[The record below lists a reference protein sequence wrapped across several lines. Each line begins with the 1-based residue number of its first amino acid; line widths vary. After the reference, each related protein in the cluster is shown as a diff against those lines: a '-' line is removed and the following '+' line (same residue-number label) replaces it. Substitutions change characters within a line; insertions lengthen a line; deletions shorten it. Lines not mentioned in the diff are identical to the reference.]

1 MSRAEPDSA
10 PIPATGMG
18 CFPREAGQ
26 FLALLHPPSAEMNP
40 PSRIVPHRHDASAA
54 GTNELPAVTQRSVL
68 EQNKIVLGDLLVHI
82 ANHATTK
89 CTPRADDLFARAC
102 DHHVW
107 RSFRMRSAHLVEPN
121 TMEAK
126 AAWSVAACGAGFL
139 ACRKAGS
146 ESRRRGHQ
154 HRSPPCV
161 LR

>member
-1 MSRAEPDSA
+1 MMKMRTRKPAASADSGRAIHSETAIHRYIMTQAAKNRQTMSRAEPDSA

-26 FLALLHPPSAEMNP
+26 FLTLLHPPSTEMNP

-68 EQNKIVLGDLLVHI
+68 EQNKIVLRDLLVHI

-102 DHHVW
+102 DHHV
-107 RSFRMRSAHLVEPN
+107 
-121 TMEAK
+121 
-126 AAWSVAACGAGFL
+126 
-139 ACRKAGS
+139 
-146 ESRRRGHQ
+146 
-154 HRSPPCV
+154 
-161 LR
+161 